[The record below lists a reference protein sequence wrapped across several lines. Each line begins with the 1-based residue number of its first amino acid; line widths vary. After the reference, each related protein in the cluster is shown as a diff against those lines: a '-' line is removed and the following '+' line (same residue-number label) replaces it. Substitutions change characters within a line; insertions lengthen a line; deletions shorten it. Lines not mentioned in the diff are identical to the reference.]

1 MSELINYNIYKL
13 ICSETNKYYIGST
26 KFPLQHRLTRHKN
39 TKYNCSTSKCLINPT
54 IELLE
59 VINTNDYNEVLNRER
74 AIIEICMAV
83 NKDLIVNKNIPNRTN
98 EEYYQDKRDDILKY
112 KKVFYQDNKDRI
124 KHSRLL
130 YYYRNHDINKIKN
143 KEIKEILL
151 NKIIDEKRLKHN
163 DYLKEPLL
171 CNDCSTMISRR
182 HIARHNRSNKH
193 IKNSVSSV
201 SLE

>member
-1 MSELINYNIYKL
+1 MPVLIGVCWIL
-13 ICSETNKYYIGST
+13 SFITFIFLGSRRISLKKNLWLT
-26 KFPLQHRLTRHKN
+26 FPN
-39 TKYNCSTSKCLINPT
+39 WSTASIFKCLIITISRT
-54 IELLE
+54 IEQGLL
-59 VINTNDYNEVLNRER
+59 
-74 AIIEICMAV
+74 
-83 NKDLIVNKNIPNRTN
+83 
-98 EEYYQDKRDDILKY
+98 
-112 KKVFYQDNKDRI
+112 VFAWPFLNKDRI

-193 IKNSVSSV
+193 IKNSLSSV
-201 SLE
+201 SSE